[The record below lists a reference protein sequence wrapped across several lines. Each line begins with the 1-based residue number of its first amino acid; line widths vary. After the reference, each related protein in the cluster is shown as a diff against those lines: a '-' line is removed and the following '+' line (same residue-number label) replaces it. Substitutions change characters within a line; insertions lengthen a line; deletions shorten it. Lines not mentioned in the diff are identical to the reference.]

1 MSDEYNVTMPTR
13 RYEQRLRAQTA
24 GETRRRVLDALYDR
38 LREAPAEPVSVD
50 RIARTAGVA
59 RSTVY
64 VIFGSRAGLFDA
76 FAADLLESGGFH
88 RVLDAVADPD
98 PRVSLREGIPG
109 GVHTFAAHRD
119 VYRALISMAA
129 LDPDAAGGAM
139 QRSEQ
144 RRAKGM
150 MRLARRL
157 ARHGLLREGLTAKKA
172 ADQLWVLTSFDAFD
186 LLYTGR
192 GLSANEVG
200 RVLVDIAERSVLA
213 SFGPTYPTIA
223 SARSSARA

>member
-1 MSDEYNVTMPTR
+1 MSIQYAVTVATR

-24 GETRRRVLDALYDR
+24 EATRRRVLDAVYER
-38 LREAPAEPVSVD
+38 LREAPARPVSVD

-76 FAADLLESGGFH
+76 FAADVLERGGFH
-88 RVLDAVADPD
+88 RVLDAIADPD
-98 PRVSLREGIPG
+98 PRAHLRDGIAG

-119 VYRALISMAA
+119 VFRALVSMAE
-129 LDPDAAGGAM
+129 LDADAVGGAM
-139 QRSEQ
+139 QRMEQ

-157 ARHGLLREGLTAKKA
+157 ARHGLLRDGLTARKA
-172 ADQLWVLTSFDAFD
+172 ADQLFVLTSFDGFD
-186 LLYTGR
+186 LLYSGR
-192 GLSANEVG
+192 GLAADEVA
-200 RVLVDIAERSVLA
+200 RVLVDVAQRSLLA
-213 SFGPTYPTIA
+213 SSEPT
-223 SARSSARA
+223 

>member
-1 MSDEYNVTMPTR
+1 MMSSEYTVTMATR

-24 GETRRRVLDALYDR
+24 DETRRRVLDAVYDQ
-38 LREAPAEPVSVD
+38 LREAPAQPVSVEA
-50 RIARTAGVA
+50 IARSAGVA

-64 VIFGSRAGLFDA
+64 VIFGSRAALFDA
-76 FAADLLESGGFH
+76 FAADLLERGGFH
-88 RVLDAVADPD
+88 RVLDAIADPD
-98 PRVSLREGIPG
+98 PLVTVRAGITG

-119 VYRALISMAA
+119 VFRALVSMAE
-129 LDPDAAGGAM
+129 LDPDAVGGAM

-157 ARHGLLREGLTAKKA
+157 AKHGLLREGLTAKKA
-172 ADQLWVLTSFDAFD
+172 ADRLWILTSFGAFD
-186 LLYTGR
+186 LLYDGR
-192 GLSANEVG
+192 DLSANEVA

-213 SFGPTYPTIA
+213 ELT
-223 SARSSARA
+223 

>member
-1 MSDEYNVTMPTR
+1 MSIQYAVTVATR

-24 GETRRRVLDALYDR
+24 EATRRRVLDAVYEQ
-38 LREAPAEPVSVD
+38 LREAPARPVSVD
-50 RIARTAGVA
+50 RIAHTAGVA

-76 FAADLLESGGFH
+76 FSADLLERGGFH
-88 RVLDAVADPD
+88 RVLDAIADPD
-98 PRVSLREGIPG
+98 PRVTVRKGIAG

-119 VYRALISMAA
+119 VFRALVSMAA
-129 LDPDAAGGAM
+129 LDPDAVGGAM

-157 ARHGLLREGLTAKKA
+157 ARHGLLREGLGAKRA
-172 ADQLWVLTSFDAFD
+172 ADRLWVLTSFDAFD
-186 LLYTGR
+186 LLYDGR
-192 GLSANEVG
+192 GLAANEVA
-200 RVLVDIAERSVLA
+200 RVLVDMAERSVLA
-213 SFGPTYPTIA
+213 GVGPT
-223 SARSSARA
+223 

>member
-1 MSDEYNVTMPTR
+1 MATR
-13 RYEQRLRAQTA
+13 RYEQRLRAQA
-24 GETRRRVLDALYDR
+24 ADETRRRVLDAVYDQ
-38 LREAPAEPVSVD
+38 LREAPAQPVSVD

-76 FAADLLESGGFH
+76 FAADLLESGGFG
-88 RVLDAVADPD
+88 RVLDAIADPD
-98 PRVSLREGIPG
+98 PRTHLRGGITG

-119 VYRALISMAA
+119 VFRALVSMGA

-172 ADQLWVLTSFDAFD
+172 ANQLWVLTSFDAFD
-186 LLYTGR
+186 LLYDGR
-192 GLSANEVG
+192 GLSANEVA

-213 SFGPTYPTIA
+213 S
-223 SARSSARA
+223 

>member
-1 MSDEYNVTMPTR
+1 MSSEYTLTVAKR
-13 RYEQRLRAQTA
+13 HYEQRLRAQTA
-24 GETRRRVLDALYDR
+24 DETRRRVLDAVYDQ
-38 LREAPAEPVSVD
+38 LREAPAQPVSVD
-50 RIARTAGVA
+50 RIARAAGVA

-76 FAADLLESGGFH
+76 FSADLLESGGFD
-88 RVLDAVADPD
+88 RVLDAIADPD
-98 PRVSLREGIPG
+98 PRVTVRDGITG

-119 VYRALISMAA
+119 VFRALISMAE
-129 LDPDAAGGAM
+129 LNPDAVGGAM

-157 ARHGLLREGLTAKKA
+157 AKHGLLREGLTAKKA

-186 LLYTGR
+186 LLYKGR
-192 GLSANEVG
+192 GLSANEVA
-200 RVLVDIAERSVLA
+200 RVLVDLAERSVLA
-213 SFGPTYPTIA
+213 G
-223 SARSSARA
+223 